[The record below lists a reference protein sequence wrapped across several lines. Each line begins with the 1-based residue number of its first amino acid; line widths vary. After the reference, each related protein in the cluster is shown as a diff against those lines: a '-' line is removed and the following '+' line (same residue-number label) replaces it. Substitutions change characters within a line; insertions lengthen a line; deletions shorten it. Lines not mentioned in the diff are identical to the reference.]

1 VTQGTPTTR
10 RHARSMAEAFD
21 CRPPA
26 RQTTFQGPYRRR
38 RGVDPHRVVGW
49 LCIAGLLLVLWKG
62 W

>member
-1 VTQGTPTTR
+1 MTQGTPTTR
-10 RHARSMAEAFD
+10 RHARSMSEAFD

-26 RQTTFQGPYRRR
+26 RQTVIQGPYRRR

-49 LCIAGLLLVLWKG
+49 LCAAGFLLVLWKG